1 MPLHAT
7 KSDTR
12 APKTFFQ
19 CFVPPSGSRASLF
32 IMVANGENTL
42 GAIGKLWY
50 EAPRSCWLWSS
61 GALIVVFFLPHG
73 PFASQHST
81 RLKLQ
86 WYIIQFLSSAAPL
99 QVAERPVITLRCSSS
114 AALLYFRGRC
124 LLLDAFWR
132 LLNLQRRLL
141 RHLLGD
147 TLSPQVPLPPH
158 SRPSTVQPR
167 MLSLSHAYQTP
178 KGASSGWCS
187 LVIVLARNLAET
199 LFSTLLPCSSS
210 SLPLHDVI
218 FQVIIWLIPP
228 PPPFLSIVPL
238 AQYYINLTNRT
249 GYTRSQAQKPPFL
262 FHTVAL

>member
-1 MPLHAT
+1 
-7 KSDTR
+7 
-12 APKTFFQ
+12 
-19 CFVPPSGSRASLF
+19 
-32 IMVANGENTL
+32 MVANGENTL
-42 GAIGKLWY
+42 GATGKLWY

-99 QVAERPVITLRCSSS
+99 QVAARPVITLRCSSS

-167 MLSLSHAYQTP
+167 MLSLSHAHQTP

-187 LVIVLARNLAET
+187 LVIVHARNLTET

-218 FQVIIWLIPP
+218 FQVIIWLTPP
-228 PPPFLSIVPL
+228 PLLSIVPL
-238 AQYYINLTNRT
+238 AQYYINLTNRA